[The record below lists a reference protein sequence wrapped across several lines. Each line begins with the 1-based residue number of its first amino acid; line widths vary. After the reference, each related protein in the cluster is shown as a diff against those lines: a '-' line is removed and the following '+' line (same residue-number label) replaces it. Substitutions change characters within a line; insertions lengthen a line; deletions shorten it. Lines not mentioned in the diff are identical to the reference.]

1 MAHQLGSGAA
11 SAEKS
16 AASVLAS
23 MAVLFRDLISLA
35 HTLASAAESQ
45 ESPSSK
51 ENVAHHSNGS
61 HPDGNL
67 FWVVGYGSEVHSYAE
82 DKVRSHEQQNRQEG
96 VIGSVKRARNTAPGQ
111 LHSANDLGHC
121 NLRAAGWT
129 PDGRVADSC
138 LEALKGAI
146 LPAACRCI
154 QSNATVVFRERNK
167 ENLPF
172 RDSSFRLIEKSGKI
186 MVEAHS
192 HLVQERLTTS
202 MFTNFASSPLIAV
215 SKVYPAG
222 RVAGAVTWIIIGR
235 ALPGFRGVALSPFMV
250 APFLSICNALS
261 KKKEYPSKISSRTK
275 ELGQK

>member
-1 MAHQLGSGAA
+1 MVIRGLLDDQGSSRTVSRSRAAYMRITFILASMAHQLGSGAA

-67 FWVVGYGSEVHSYAE
+67 FWVVGHGSEVHSYAE

-121 NLRAAGWT
+121 NLRAAG
-129 PDGRVADSC
+129 
-138 LEALKGAI
+138 
-146 LPAACRCI
+146 
-154 QSNATVVFRERNK
+154 
-167 ENLPF
+167 
-172 RDSSFRLIEKSGKI
+172 
-186 MVEAHS
+186 
-192 HLVQERLTTS
+192 
-202 MFTNFASSPLIAV
+202 
-215 SKVYPAG
+215 
-222 RVAGAVTWIIIGR
+222 
-235 ALPGFRGVALSPFMV
+235 
-250 APFLSICNALS
+250 
-261 KKKEYPSKISSRTK
+261 
-275 ELGQK
+275 